1 LVDSTKNAD
10 NALFAK
16 TMKLFYQHEL
26 ENLRTKLILIGEKAN
41 EAARIAVDGLLENDL
56 GKIDQALALDDAID
70 ALEVE
75 IDQASVRYITLRSP
89 VSSDVRSILVA
100 IKASHD
106 LERAGDEAHSI
117 ALRAKEILT
126 SDGRSGDTVAI
137 GQMSL
142 LSCSMM
148 ADAISALVEG
158 DVKLAKAVILRDKKV
173 NELHQQNFET
183 LTICAPDGSTQT
195 PNCFQKV
202 FISKSIER
210 IADHAKNLAEEV
222 IYLLEGPK

>member
-1 LVDSTKNAD
+1 
-10 NALFAK
+10 
-16 TMKLFYQHEL
+16 MKRFYQHEL
-26 ENLRTKLILIGEKAN
+26 EDLRTKLILIGEKAN
-41 EAARIAVDGLLENDL
+41 EAARIAVDGFLEDDL

-89 VSSDVRSILVA
+89 VSSDVRFILVA

-117 ALRAKEILT
+117 ALRAKEILS
-126 SDGRSGDTVAI
+126 SDGRSGNTVSI
-137 GQMSL
+137 EQMSL
-142 LSCSMM
+142 LGCSMM
-148 ADAISALVEG
+148 TDAISALVEE
-158 DVKLAKAVILRDKKV
+158 DVELAKAVILRDKKV
-173 NELHQQNFET
+173 NELHHQNFKT
-183 LTICAPDGSTQT
+183 LTIGISDDGTETQT
-195 PNCFQKV
+195 RFQKV

-222 IYLLEGPK
+222 IYLLEGAK

>member
-1 LVDSTKNAD
+1 
-10 NALFAK
+10 
-16 TMKLFYQHEL
+16 MKRFYQHEL
-26 ENLRTKLILIGEKAN
+26 EDLRTKLILIGEKAN
-41 EAARIAVDGLLENDL
+41 EAARIAVDGFLENDL

-89 VSSDVRSILVA
+89 VSSDVRFILVA

-126 SDGRSGDTVAI
+126 SDGRSGNTVSI
-137 GQMSL
+137 EQMSL
-142 LSCSMM
+142 LGCSMM
-148 ADAISALVEG
+148 TDAISALVEE
-158 DVKLAKAVILRDKKV
+158 DVELAKAVILRDKEV
-173 NELHQQNFET
+173 NRLHHQNFKT
-183 LTICAPDGSTQT
+183 LTIGISDDGTETQT
-195 PNCFQKV
+195 RFQKV

-222 IYLLEGPK
+222 IYLLEGAK

>member
-1 LVDSTKNAD
+1 
-10 NALFAK
+10 
-16 TMKLFYQHEL
+16 MKRFYQHEL
-26 ENLRTKLILIGEKAN
+26 EDLRTKLILIGEKAN
-41 EAARIAVDGLLENDL
+41 EAARIAVDGFLENDL

-89 VSSDVRSILVA
+89 VSSDVRFILVA

-117 ALRAKEILT
+117 ALRAKEILS
-126 SDGRSGDTVAI
+126 SDGRSGNTVSI
-137 GQMSL
+137 EQMSL
-142 LSCSMM
+142 LGCSMM
-148 ADAISALVEG
+148 TDAISALVEE
-158 DVKLAKAVILRDKKV
+158 DVELAKAVILRDKEV
-173 NELHQQNFET
+173 NRLHHQNFKT
-183 LTICAPDGSTQT
+183 LTIGISDDGTETQT
-195 PNCFQKV
+195 RFQKV

-222 IYLLEGPK
+222 IYLLEGAK

>member
-1 LVDSTKNAD
+1 
-10 NALFAK
+10 
-16 TMKLFYQHEL
+16 MKRFYQHEL
-26 ENLRTKLILIGEKAN
+26 EDLRTKLILIGEKAN
-41 EAARIAVDGLLENDL
+41 EAARIAVDGFLENDL

-89 VSSDVRSILVA
+89 VSSDVRFILVA

-126 SDGRSGDTVAI
+126 CDGRSGDTVTI
-137 GQMSL
+137 GQMSQ

-148 ADAISALVEG
+148 TDAISALVEE
-158 DVKLAKAVILRDKKV
+158 DIELAKAVILRDKKV

-183 LTICAPDGSTQT
+183 LTIGATDDSTVT
-195 PNCFQKV
+195 PTRFQKI

-222 IYLLEGPK
+222 IYLLKRAK

>member
-1 LVDSTKNAD
+1 
-10 NALFAK
+10 
-16 TMKLFYQHEL
+16 MKPFYQHEL
-26 ENLRTKLILIGEKAN
+26 EDLRTKLILIGEKAN
-41 EAARIAVDGLLENDL
+41 EAARIAIDGFLNDDL
-56 GKIDQALALDDAID
+56 KKIDQAIALDDVID

-89 VSSDVRSILVA
+89 VSRDVRSILVA

-126 SDGRSGDTVAI
+126 SDGHSGDTVTI
-137 GQMSL
+137 EQMSQIA
-142 LSCSMM
+142 CSMM
-148 ADAISALVEG
+148 KDAITALVEE
-158 DVKLAKAVILRDKKV
+158 DVQLAQAVILRDKEV
-173 NELHQQNFET
+173 NRLHHHNFKT
-183 LTICAPDGSTQT
+183 LTIGISDDGTETQKSV
-195 PNCFQKV
+195 QKV

-222 IYLLEGPK
+222 IYLIESAK

>member
-1 LVDSTKNAD
+1 
-10 NALFAK
+10 
-16 TMKLFYQHEL
+16 MKRFYQHEL
-26 ENLRTKLILIGEKAN
+26 EDLRTKLILIGEKAN
-41 EAARIAVDGLLENDL
+41 EAARIAVDGGLENDL

-89 VSSDVRSILVA
+89 VSSDVRFILVA

-126 SDGRSGDTVAI
+126 SDGRSGNTVSI
-137 GQMSL
+137 EQMSL
-142 LSCSMM
+142 LGCSMM
-148 ADAISALVEG
+148 TDAISALVEE
-158 DVKLAKAVILRDKKV
+158 DVELAKAVILRDKEV
-173 NELHQQNFET
+173 NRLHHQNFKT
-183 LTICAPDGSTQT
+183 LTIGISDDGTETQT
-195 PNCFQKV
+195 RFQKV

-222 IYLLEGPK
+222 IYLLEGAK

>member
-1 LVDSTKNAD
+1 
-10 NALFAK
+10 
-16 TMKLFYQHEL
+16 MKRFYQHEL
-26 ENLRTKLILIGEKAN
+26 EDLRTKLILIGEKAN
-41 EAARIAVDGLLENDL
+41 EAARIAVDGFLEDDL

-89 VSSDVRSILVA
+89 VSSDVRFILVA

-117 ALRAKEILT
+117 ALRAKEILS
-126 SDGRSGDTVAI
+126 SDGRSGNTVSI
-137 GQMSL
+137 EQMSL
-142 LSCSMM
+142 LGCSMM
-148 ADAISALVEG
+148 TDAISALVEE
-158 DVKLAKAVILRDKKV
+158 DVELAKAVILRDKEV
-173 NELHQQNFET
+173 NRLHHQNFKT
-183 LTICAPDGSTQT
+183 LTIGISDDGTETQT
-195 PNCFQKV
+195 RFQKV

-222 IYLLEGPK
+222 IYLLEGAK